1 MILLLTCL
9 QPRLELLVA
18 RLVEHDLLVN
28 VGQLLLARD
37 QRARQLGVL
46 LQDFSVW
53 KKVDKSVFDIYKL
66 AAWHCLPQENT
77 GCP

>member
-1 MILLLTCL
+1 MMLLLTCL

-53 KKVDKSVFDIYKL
+53 KKVGKSVFHIYKL

-77 GCP
+77 GWP